1 MTQAALSD
9 PWMALD
15 DIGDQDLDHPEAEA
29 LTVLTFTLGR
39 QVFAVDVHRV
49 REILDA
55 TEIAPL
61 PNAPHDVLGMIDLRG
76 QSIAIVDLAS
86 RIGTRMDQADGTG
99 RIVVFEFETG
109 TKTTSLAVPADRVL
123 RVRDIAVDS
132 IEPVPDTLSDWQCD
146 VADGMARTDD
156 GIALILGIDRIL
168 AGGTGQP
175 GPFDFG

>member
-1 MTQAALSD
+1 MSQPAIAEDWDAQGQAED
-9 PWMALD
+9 PEG
-15 DIGDQDLDHPEAEA
+15 IAEA
-29 LTVLTFTLGR
+29 PPPLTVLTFALGT

-76 QSIAIVDLAS
+76 QSIAVVDLAS
-86 RIGTRMDQADGTG
+86 RIGTRSDTGSTG
-99 RIVVFEFETG
+99 RLVVFEFPRDG
-109 TKTTSLAVPADRVL
+109 KTISLGVPADRVL
-123 RVRDIAVDS
+123 RVREILADT
-132 IEPVPDTLSDWQCD
+132 IEPVPDTLSGWQCD

-168 AGGTGQP
+168 ARTGEP
-175 GPFDFG
+175 GPFEF